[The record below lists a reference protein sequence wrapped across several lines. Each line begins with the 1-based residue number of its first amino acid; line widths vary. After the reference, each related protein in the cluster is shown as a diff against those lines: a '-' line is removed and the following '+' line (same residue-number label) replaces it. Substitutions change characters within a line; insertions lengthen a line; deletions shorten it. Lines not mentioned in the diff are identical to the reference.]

1 MEKNIEKNV
10 YMCIIESFCYT
21 AEIGTTLQISYTPNE
36 KAPNKSL
43 FEIQWFPG
51 WVFKFYPNA
60 KSKTFKT
67 KNIQD

>member
-10 YMCIIESFCYT
+10 CMCKMESFCCT
-21 AEIGTTLQISYTPNE
+21 AEIGATQQITYTPNE

-43 FEIQWFPG
+43 FEIQWFTG
-51 WVFKFYPNA
+51 WIFKFYLNA
-60 KSKTFKT
+60 TSKTFKT